1 MILKQYGTSYQSV
14 ETNFNSTAMTEVG
27 FRRDREF
34 SISVE
39 DFDSGYAKV
48 SETELRAEA
57 SGTVQGEVE
66 EQVLSELEAS
76 LQGVVDGLE
85 AGQVLVVLN
94 DRDDQPKT
102 RERRE
107 SVIVEGENRF
117 KFHWWIDPPLRVAV
131 FQPS

>member
-1 MILKQYGTSYQSV
+1 MILKQYGTSYHSV

-34 SISVE
+34 SVSVE
-39 DFDSGYAKV
+39 EFDQKYQKV
-48 SETELRAEA
+48 SESELSAEA

-66 EQVLSELEAS
+66 EEVLTKLEAS
-76 LQGVVDGLE
+76 LQSAADGLE
-85 AGQVLVVLN
+85 ADHVLVVLN

-107 SVIVEGENRF
+107 TVVVNGETRF
-117 KFHWWIDPPLRVAV
+117 QFHWWVDPPLRVAV
-131 FQPS
+131 FRSS